1 MIPGSVF
8 CSFLLGYLFPIPL
21 ALFVIAFC
29 SAVGASCCYVIFD
42 FIGSQILLN
51 LFPERIAAC
60 QQMGMSDARSDFV
73 GCKHSVEGIQ
83 TGERSIFIQFVN
95 TNGEEAGT
103 PVLVPC
109 SSSVSDLTDILITF
123 REKELNELEAYT
135 FFIGETQILDDLGSG
150 IAQSTASRLLVNEGV
165 GDTQAE
171 PGALME
177 SIVKVTY
184 QAQAVFR
191 VRPVTRC
198 TSTLPGHKGAV
209 LVALFSPDARAL
221 ATGSGDCNVRFW
233 DLNTELPQ
241 TLAANAHQSPVLCL
255 SWSPDGFRLASGC
268 QGGLICL
275 WKQDETGIWALD
287 SLSPLIQPSLARTPA
302 NSKSRWIRSLVW
314 QPLHLDKD
322 CRLLAAAY
330 QETSIVIWD
339 TLTARPHRILTG
351 HEKPVTSLRWGGTDL
366 LYSASQDRTI
376 RVWRCADGALCR
388 RLDLHGH
395 WVNCLALSVDYVL
408 RTGPF
413 DPADAV
419 LVKSPFSTTTEA
431 MSRKELMQH
440 RAKQLYENVKGKG
453 PERLVAGS
461 DDNTLSLWTPE
472 VTKHP
477 LCQRMTGHQGV
488 VNDVKFSPD
497 SRLIASA
504 SFDHSVKIWDGFTGQ
519 FLATMFGH
527 VQDVYL
533 VAWSS
538 DSRLLVSCSRDSTLK
553 LWSVADV
560 RRWKQEVV
568 VQKSQEGHRTKKKD
582 SDSDKREP
590 PHQRRRHLLHDL
602 PGHAD
607 AVYALDWSPDGQ
619 RVVSGGKDRVIK
631 M

>member
-1 MIPGSVF
+1 
-8 CSFLLGYLFPIPL
+8 
-21 ALFVIAFC
+21 
-29 SAVGASCCYVIFD
+29 
-42 FIGSQILLN
+42 
-51 LFPERIAAC
+51 
-60 QQMGMSDARSDFV
+60 MSDARFDSV
-73 GCKHSVEGIQ
+73 GDERRVNGIQ
-83 TGERSIFIQFVN
+83 PGEQFIFIQFVN
-95 TNGEEAGT
+95 TNGEETGT
-103 PVLVPC
+103 PVSVPC
-109 SSSVSDLTDILITF
+109 SSSVSDLTDILIAF
-123 REKELNELEAYT
+123 REKELEGLEAFT

-150 IAQSTASRLLVNEGV
+150 VIQSAAARLLDREGI
-165 GDTQAE
+165 GDAVAE
-171 PGALME
+171 SGALME

-184 QAQAVFR
+184 QAQAVFC
-191 VRPVTRC
+191 VKPVTRC
-198 TSTLPGHKGAV
+198 TGTLPGHKGAV

-221 ATGSGDCNVRFW
+221 ATGSGDCSVRFW

-241 TLAANAHQSPVLCL
+241 TLVASAHQSPVLCL
-255 SWSPDGFRLASGC
+255 SWSPDGLRLASGC

-275 WKQDETGIWALD
+275 WKQDKTGNWALD
-287 SLSPLIQPSLARTPA
+287 SPSPLIQPALNRTPT
-302 NSKSRWIRSLVW
+302 NSRARWIRSLVW
-314 QPLHLDKD
+314 RPFHLDKD

-339 TLTARPHRILTG
+339 TVTGRPHRILTG

-376 RVWRCADGALCR
+376 RVWRCTDGALCR

-419 LVKSPFSTTTEA
+419 LVKSPFPATAEA
-431 MSRKELMQH
+431 MDGRESMQH
-440 RAKQLYENVKGKG
+440 RARQLYEKVKGKG

-461 DDNTLSLWTPE
+461 DDNTLTLWTPE
-472 VTKHP
+472 ISKHSICP
-477 LCQRMTGHQGV
+477 RMTGHQGV

-504 SFDHSVKIWDGFTGQ
+504 SFDHSVKIWDGSTGQ

-553 LWSVADV
+553 LWSVTEV
-560 RRWKQEVV
+560 RRWRQEVA
-568 VQKSQEGHRTKKKD
+568 VQKSQEGHRKKKKD
-582 SDSDKREP
+582 GDSDDKKP
-590 PHQRRRHLLHDL
+590 PHQRRRHILYDL

-631 M
+631 MWRS